1 VVFGKWLRDTS
12 IMALLVDKIDT
23 AYYNML
29 VLTEWSTEWSTDM
42 ANAASSDPTVRR
54 PRIFYGWFVV
64 AAAFGRKTIVCAT
77 GLTFPLF
84 ERRRRTQSPH

>member
-1 VVFGKWLRDTS
+1 MRP
-12 IMALLVDKIDT
+12 LLVDSVDT
-23 AYYNML
+23 AYYKIL
-29 VLTEWSTEWSTDM
+29 VLTEWSTDM
-42 ANAASSDPTVRR
+42 TNAASSDPTVRR

-84 ERRRRTQSPH
+84 ERRRRTQFPH